1 MTKYEE
7 ALEKYRQAERECLAE
22 LFNECCPDDENPH
35 VMDEDGHWMTKQE
48 VYERLL
54 RGDIK

>member
-1 MTKYEE
+1 MSKYEE
-7 ALEKYRQAERECLAE
+7 ALKKYRQAERECLAE
-22 LFNECCPDDENPH
+22 LFNECCPDDEDPH

-54 RGDIK
+54 RGDN